1 MTYNSLWLC
10 LKKFCQMQND
20 GDRGFTAKLGKTV
33 FVGFF
38 FRIAGISLFTF
49 KNVTIHIASLFES
62 ETVVY

>member
-38 FRIAGISLFTF
+38 LG
-49 KNVTIHIASLFES
+49 
-62 ETVVY
+62 